1 MLCEV
6 DMSLFDIDNVQTT
19 PIKAAD
25 WKWSFSDYPQ
35 EKNGLTVFS
44 CFACGGGVHNG
55 LQTCRLR
62 CDWGFRNRP

>member
-44 CFACGGGVHNG
+44 CFACGGGPQWATN
-55 LQTCRLR
+55 LQVAM
-62 CDWGFRNRP
+62 